1 MHNWAAHGAF
11 YTNYREWTVNLFFN
25 EWAARGVFYTNFREW
40 AVNYLF
46 NEWAARN
53 AELQSFRGWQYV
65 NERFIGKSNTLLYIR
80 TTLKSS

>member
-1 MHNWAAHGAF
+1 MHN
-11 YTNYREWTVNLFFN
+11 
-25 EWAARGVFYTNFREW
+25 WAARGVFYTNFREW

-65 NERFIGKSNTLLYIR
+65 NERFIGKSNTLLYIK
-80 TTLKSS
+80 TISKKFLVLCDSYCT